1 MTPPKTAPP
10 LAPATQSKTDKL
22 ADGATTS
29 LQVALKILGLLT
41 DVTENVPYINT
52 ITGCIQKLI
61 DIRKKRAEDLLDNIG
76 EVFRVVAE
84 GLCDLDEDRRSIAVQ
99 GLSTDLNRY
108 QMVLSES
115 CTILMEWTSQNRVKR
130 FWKYGDFP
138 DIADGIDHEINAFRD
153 TFSASRLIALSQGQ
167 DGMDAKLQI
176 LLDKQTRTR
185 LDEWVRP
192 PAGVADSQCIAAN
205 KHHPKTRLW
214 LFGRPEFREWI
225 YTPSSF
231 LWLRRISGSG
241 KTVLSSTIIN
251 TIHDRTEHYV
261 FFYFDMNN
269 PGQQTVTQLL
279 CSLVTQLSI
288 RSAPPD
294 SKLDALWMSH
304 ASGQKLLTDVELI
317 SDALLPLL
325 KDFDQ
330 KSVYIVLDA
339 LDECSERHGL
349 LHLITTM
356 LNANL
361 PNVRILVTS
370 RPEVQA
376 GHPKLVERA
385 VSVSLEGC
393 VDGDIEL
400 YLTEVLSKEPGWIY
414 EKRDEIKRGL
424 LQRSNGMF
432 RLVALQLDELR
443 NCDGRRSQVEKALKN
458 MPTSL
463 HTIYDRILQNIK
475 NPDMVS
481 SVCRTMNWLM
491 FSKRPMTLDEIIDS
505 LAFDFDRE

>member
-1 MTPPKTAPP
+1 
-10 LAPATQSKTDKL
+10 
-22 ADGATTS
+22 
-29 LQVALKILGLLT
+29 
-41 DVTENVPYINT
+41 
-52 ITGCIQKLI
+52 
-61 DIRKKRAEDLLDNIG
+61 
-76 EVFRVVAE
+76 
-84 GLCDLDEDRRSIAVQ
+84 
-99 GLSTDLNRY
+99 
-108 QMVLSES
+108 MVLSES

-138 DIADGIDHEINAFRD
+138 DIADGIDRKINAFRD
-153 TFSASRLIALSQGQ
+153 TFSASRLIALSQSQ
-167 DGMDAKLQI
+167 DGMDAKIQI

-192 PAGVADSQCIAAN
+192 PAGVANSQRIAAN
-205 KHHPKTRLW
+205 KRHAETGLW
-214 LFGRPEFREWI
+214 LLERPEFREWI

-231 LWLRRISGSG
+231 LWLHGISGSG

-251 TIHDRTEHYV
+251 TIHARAEHYV
-261 FFYFDMNN
+261 FFYFDTNN
-269 PGQQTVTQLL
+269 PEQQTVTQLL

-288 RSAPPD
+288 RSDPPD
-294 SKLDALWMSH
+294 SKLDALWTSH

-330 KSVYIVLDA
+330 KPVYIVLDA

-349 LHLITTM
+349 LHLIITI
-356 LNANL
+356 LDANL
-361 PNVRILVTS
+361 PNVRILVTN

-414 EKRDEIKRGL
+414 EKRDDIKRGL
-424 LQRSNGMF
+424 LQRSNGM
-432 RLVALQLDELR
+432 
-443 NCDGRRSQVEKALKN
+443 
-458 MPTSL
+458 
-463 HTIYDRILQNIK
+463 
-475 NPDMVS
+475 
-481 SVCRTMNWLM
+481 
-491 FSKRPMTLDEIIDS
+491 
-505 LAFDFDRE
+505 